1 MPIPPEQLGLSKI
14 HIACLN
20 GDSRKVDE
28 IVQAHPESIE
38 QTAPDGTTPL
48 MLAALMGHLEIFR
61 FLLWDRSADIH
72 KETTKGMKAA
82 DHARETDFAKLA
94 RTEYI
99 EAGLAE
105 ENPLAA
111 SNRKGIL
118 SLLFNPS
125 RRIIAKR
132 LHRQG
137 GDAAP
142 AEMRLAP
149 NGSKLDVYARI
160 DSIETGVPLPDI
172 KTLGFIMPERDGL
185 PICSTFDFAR
195 HSQDAAAQG
204 PSYFAG
210 SGWKTSHRRN
220 PQVVDSELWTWVA
233 HKLVAPRFGHVFP
246 RGRDNGNLRP
256 EPEHIG
262 RVQASHVEVQ
272 LSTFYVFSLTEAL
285 VARRP
290 DQHEAEYIRE
300 QFHCLLDDKV
310 RKKMTLGARRTM
322 VIFID
327 SWPCK
332 SCQDYVDIVGK
343 LAGISFRIEGGRWI
357 GSYPESRAAQMTPKG
372 ARWAPPDDEL
382 VDVEDRLAQA
392 KAAVA
397 RNPNLME
404 NFRYRLERDAA
415 AIVSPAQAKTDQTP
429 ALEDDDDE
437 DEDIPDAIDLITPP
451 PDKAPEVSVEKQM
464 AFRDHINQFAFQAKV
479 ERNVFRRVQ
488 KKPRYAPYIVPDPL
502 AFKPF
507 PPTPVLFDPFVDRT
521 TSPESGD
528 ETIADSREDDGEEE
542 EEGGQ
547 LYSNLRFRLG

>member
-1 MPIPPEQLGLSKI
+1 
-14 HIACLN
+14 
-20 GDSRKVDE
+20 
-28 IVQAHPESIE
+28 
-38 QTAPDGTTPL
+38 
-48 MLAALMGHLEIFR
+48 
-61 FLLWDRSADIH
+61 
-72 KETTKGMKAA
+72 
-82 DHARETDFAKLA
+82 
-94 RTEYI
+94 
-99 EAGLAE
+99 
-105 ENPLAA
+105 
-111 SNRKGIL
+111 
-118 SLLFNPS
+118 
-125 RRIIAKR
+125 
-132 LHRQG
+132 
-137 GDAAP
+137 
-142 AEMRLAP
+142 
-149 NGSKLDVYARI
+149 
-160 DSIETGVPLPDI
+160 
-172 KTLGFIMPERDGL
+172 MPERDGL
-185 PICSTFDFAR
+185 PICSGFNFSR

-210 SGWKTSHRRN
+210 SGWKTSPKRN
-220 PQVVDSELWTWVA
+220 PQ
-233 HKLVAPRFGHVFP
+233 LVAPRFGHVFP

-290 DQHEAEYIRE
+290 GQEEADYIRE
-300 QFHCLLDDKV
+300 QFQGLLDGKI

-382 VDVEDRLAQA
+382 VDVEERLAQA

-404 NFRYRLERDAA
+404 DFRYRLGRDAA
-415 AIVSPAQAKTDQTP
+415 AIVLPEVQTETDQTP
-429 ALEDDDDE
+429 ALEDDE
-437 DEDIPDAIDLITPP
+437 DEDVLDAIDLITPP
-451 PDKAPEVSVEKQM
+451 PDKAAEISVEKQL
-464 AFRDHINQFAFQAKV
+464 AFRDHINKFAFQANVK
-479 ERNVFRRVQ
+479 RNVSRVQ

-507 PPTPVLFDPFVDRT
+507 PPTPVLFDPFVDR
-521 TSPESGD
+521 SSLESGD
-528 ETIADSREDDGEEE
+528 ETIADSREDDEEE
-542 EEGGQ
+542 EEEEEVHT
-547 LYSNLRFRLG
+547 YSNLRFRLG